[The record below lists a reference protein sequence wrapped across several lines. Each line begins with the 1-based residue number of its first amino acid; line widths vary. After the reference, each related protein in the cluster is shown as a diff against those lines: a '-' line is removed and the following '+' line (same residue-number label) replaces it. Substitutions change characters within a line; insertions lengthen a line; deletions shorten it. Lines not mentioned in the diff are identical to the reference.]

1 MNKKQTNHWIKKEQT
16 KEVTKPQNVEERL
29 TNCKRVEDKVLQGQ
43 VTTDFDLYNIY
54 WEKVLSDHK
63 ERLETEA

>member
-1 MNKKQTNHWIKKEQT
+1 M
-16 KEVTKPQNVEERL
+16 TKPQNVEERL

-43 VTTDFDLYNIY
+43 VTTDFDLYNID
-54 WEKVLSDHK
+54 WEKVLRDHK